1 MEFKEVIGRRRSIRY
16 FVPYRPV
23 EREKIQTMLEAARLA
38 SCAVNATFLRA
49 IVVQRDDLAPEVL
62 EGLKT
67 PVSALNL
74 ELAPVHMYFYG
85 DLRTL
90 QESRG
95 NTLKEL
101 IEVGALNPSHGWSHA
116 FVDEVVWKQV
126 IEPLTRDP
134 LKLVGAVAV
143 DCGVAIC
150 QALLAAFD
158 EGLGACLSAFEPQ
171 RAQAAFGVPTH
182 WMPLYAMLVGYPAES
197 WEAGGQRPRPPFGEL
212 YFEGRYGNPWRR
224 DPPVVARLTAA
235 KMLQAPAPLPWRQ
248 EEIKTLAR
256 AFGLPE

>member
-23 EREKIQTMLEAARLA
+23 EREKIQTILEAARLA

-49 IVVQRDDLAPEVL
+49 IVVQRDDLEPATL
-62 EGLKT
+62 EALKT

-74 ELAPVHMYFYG
+74 DLAPVHIYFYG
-85 DLRTL
+85 DLHTL

-95 NTLKEL
+95 QTLKEL
-101 IEVGALNPSHGWSHA
+101 IDVGALNPSHGWSHA
-116 FVDEVVWKQV
+116 FVDEVVWSQ
-126 IEPLTRDP
+126 IIQPLTEDP
-134 LKLVGAVAV
+134 VKLIGAVAV
-143 DCGVAIC
+143 DCGIAIC

-171 RAQAAFGVPTH
+171 RAKGAFGVPDH
-182 WMPLYAMLVGYPAES
+182 WLPIYAMLLGYPAES

-212 YFEGRYGNPWRR
+212 YFEGRYGQPWRR
-224 DPPVVARLTAA
+224 DPQVVAQLKALR
-235 KMLQAPAPLPWRQ
+235 MLQEPAPLPWRR
-248 EEIKTLAR
+248 EEIQTLAR

>member
-1 MEFKEVIGRRRSIRY
+1 MEFKEVIGRHIDSL
-16 FVPYRPV
+16 FCPV
-23 EREKIQTMLEAARLA
+23 SSRGAEKIQTILEAARLA

-49 IVVQRDDLAPEVL
+49 IVVLRDDLASSAR
-62 EGLKT
+62 GLKT

-74 ELAPVHMYFYG
+74 ELAPVHLYFYG

-90 QESRG
+90 QVARQDAQ
-95 NTLKEL
+95 EL

-126 IEPLTRDP
+126 IEPLSRDP

-158 EGLGACLSAFEPQ
+158 EGLGACLSAFEHSE
-171 RAQAAFGVPTH
+171 RKR
-182 WMPLYAMLVGYPAES
+182 PLGCRHTGCHSLRY
-197 WEAGGQRPRPPFGEL
+197 AGGL
-212 YFEGRYGNPWRR
+212 SGRILGSRWSTSPTARRVMLKDAMNPWR
-224 DPPVVARLTAA
+224 DPHVVVRLTAA
-235 KMLQAPAPLPWRQ
+235 RMLQDPAPLPWRQ
-248 EEIKTLAR
+248 AEIKTLAR

>member
-23 EREKIQTMLEAARLA
+23 EREKIQTILEAARLA

-49 IVVQRDDLAPEVL
+49 IVVQREALDPEVL
-62 EGLKT
+62 EALKT

-74 ELAPVHMYFYG
+74 ELAPVHIYFYG
-85 DLRTL
+85 DLHAL
-90 QESRG
+90 QRSRG
-95 NTLKEL
+95 QTLKEL
-101 IEVGALNPSHGWSHA
+101 IDVGALNPSHGWSHK
-116 FVDEVVWKQV
+116 FVDEVVWAQ
-126 IEPLTRDP
+126 ILEPMTREPLT
-134 LKLVGAVAV
+134 LVGAVAA

-150 QALLAAFD
+150 QALLTAFD
-158 EGLGACLSAFEPQ
+158 EGLGACLSAFEPK
-171 RAQAAFGVPTH
+171 RAKEAFGVPEH
-182 WMPLYAMLVGYPAES
+182 WMPIYAMLVGYAAES

-212 YFEGRYGNPWRR
+212 YFEGRYGTPFRR
-224 DPPVVARLTAA
+224 DPQVVDKLKATR
-235 KMLQAPAPLPWRQ
+235 MLQDPAPLPWRQ